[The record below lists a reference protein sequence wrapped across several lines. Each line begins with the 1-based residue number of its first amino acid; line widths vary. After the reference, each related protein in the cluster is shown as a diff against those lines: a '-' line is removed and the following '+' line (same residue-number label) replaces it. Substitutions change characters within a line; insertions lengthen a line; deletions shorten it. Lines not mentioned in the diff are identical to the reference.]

1 MLIFEVGN
9 LNKAD
14 KENEILYYS
23 ELAEKFKLRKDK
35 KDEPTKMQF
44 RNDFIS
50 NDEALERILADIE
63 TDPYMEQAINYP
75 EISVITPPM
84 ETSQNCG
91 TKRQGSRSSSPINLR
106 SNNKHAK
113 TNTENS
119 L

>member
-1 MLIFEVGN
+1 
-9 LNKAD
+9 
-14 KENEILYYS
+14 
-23 ELAEKFKLRKDK
+23 
-35 KDEPTKMQF
+35 MQF

-63 TDPYMEQAINYP
+63 TDPYMEQAINDP

-119 L
+119 LWTWQPFWLNNRFWNVVKLYDISLS